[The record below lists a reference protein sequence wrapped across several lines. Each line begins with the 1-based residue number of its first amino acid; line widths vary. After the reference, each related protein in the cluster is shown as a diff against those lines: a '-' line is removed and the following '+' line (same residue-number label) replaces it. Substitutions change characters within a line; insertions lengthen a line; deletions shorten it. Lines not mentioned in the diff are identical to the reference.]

1 LSGDFLASALRLS
14 SSGLMAAS
22 LAPRLRQRSK
32 AADVDRRHLVRQRLK
47 NVAIVMGL
55 HRSRPRRLPMFP
67 IASDVTAFRSR

>member
-22 LAPRLRQRSK
+22 LVPRLRQRSE

-47 NVAIVMGL
+47 DVAIVMGL
-55 HRSRPRRLPMFP
+55 HRSRSRRLPMFP